1 VRCGCLVTHS
11 GYEFRASTT
20 VGLHLNFGG
29 NVTELSTR
37 NAYQYLRETLTG
49 FSAFD
54 PNARHRVM
62 TPVFP
67 YCNSRF
73 PLCIWRE
80 HSLILSVLLAACPQF
95 CWRSPKERRRSFRR
109 LPCGVSWREC
119 HMEVFATFGL
129 IVLVGL
135 GIPILLLLSALVFD
149 LVVVIYAVTTR
160 IGSRKR
166 KPSTFGTV
174 ARSVGQRDSRG
185 TAVVWSTS
193 GGIAQR

>member
-1 VRCGCLVTHS
+1 
-11 GYEFRASTT
+11 
-20 VGLHLNFGG
+20 
-29 NVTELSTR
+29 
-37 NAYQYLRETLTG
+37 
-49 FSAFD
+49 
-54 PNARHRVM
+54 
-62 TPVFP
+62 
-67 YCNSRF
+67 
-73 PLCIWRE
+73 
-80 HSLILSVLLAACPQF
+80 
-95 CWRSPKERRRSFRR
+95 
-109 LPCGVSWREC
+109 
-119 HMEVFATFGL
+119 MEVFATFGL

-166 KPSTFGTV
+166 KPRTFGTV